1 MRAGRFDTDAAA
13 AVLTAAGHRIGARRR
28 SAPDGLTPREREVL
42 VLLAR
47 GASNRDIAKTLVI
60 TPKTAANHVEHIY
73 AKIGVSTRATA
84 TLYAMRQGLL
94 ETLEPLDRSQ
104 DEANAP

>member
-1 MRAGRFDTDAAA
+1 M
-13 AVLTAAGHRIGARRR
+13 
-28 SAPDGLTPREREVL
+28 
-42 VLLAR
+42 LLAR

-60 TPKTAANHVEHIY
+60 SPKTAANHVEHIY

-94 ETLEPLDRSQ
+94 ETLEPLSQ
-104 DEANAP
+104 DEENPP